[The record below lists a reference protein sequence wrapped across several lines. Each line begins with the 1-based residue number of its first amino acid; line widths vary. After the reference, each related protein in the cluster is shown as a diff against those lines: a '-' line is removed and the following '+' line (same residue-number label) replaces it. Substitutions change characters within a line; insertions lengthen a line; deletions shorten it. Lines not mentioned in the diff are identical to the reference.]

1 VTDLQVRDMAIILLS
16 LIFALLTM
24 ASILR
29 TRELEANRAGI
40 VIAMVWVVE
49 VTLLAWVIYAI

>member
-1 VTDLQVRDMAIILLS
+1 MTDLQVRDMAIILLS

>member
-1 VTDLQVRDMAIILLS
+1 MAIILLS